1 MGIYAKFSGIYNI
14 LLNCYK
20 KKLFF
25 GIIKYEKKFYLNLE
39 DYLLYFGQV
48 KLLSIFKY
56 IKYIN
61 NEKIDKYN
69 GKKIK
74 IINKILNNK
83 IPSKKITPL
92 FISFEIN
99 KNENNK
105 NIIKYLKRNEPIGC
119 NNYYTYNYLMKKRI
133 NSYYS
138 GSYLIL
144 LGYKYLNK
152 NKNNKNFLD
161 ININKFL
168 FIYKELIEIF
178 ENYKTEEYFFIN
190 DFSLNLDEKKKYKI
204 TESLFYNISSAKLV
218 VTSNINIAFTCIG

>member
-1 MGIYAKFSGIYNI
+1 M
-14 LLNCYK
+14 
-20 KKLFF
+20 
-25 GIIKYEKKFYLNLE
+25 
-39 DYLLYFGQV
+39 
-48 KLLSIFKY
+48 
-56 IKYIN
+56 
-61 NEKIDKYN
+61 
-69 GKKIK
+69 

-83 IPSKKITPL
+83 IPSKKIIPL

-190 DFSLNLDEKKKYKI
+190 DFSLNLHEKKKYKI

-218 VTSNINIAFTCIG
+218 VTSNINIAFTCIGLDTPIILIFNNNENYNFDLINKIFNIYGFYKNELIKNLTFDENKFIINKYIEEDLLNKIKKKFTEFIKD